1 MNVKGWDEQLWMC
14 PLVEVKPDYNF
25 LMGYHT
31 GVPKEW
37 YCGIEGVTSIFM
49 GAWNDPMIGYKGYAF
64 NEPMYTDGL
73 YEECCDDI
81 GDKRAEYEFSVW
93 LKEHSDYLFSNLE
106 EAIDAYENFHEIRK
120 TERSA

>member
-1 MNVKGWDEQLWMC
+1 MKNWMC
-14 PLVEVKPDYNF
+14 PLSEIKPDYNF

-64 NEPMYTDGL
+64 NEPWYTDGL
-73 YEECCDDI
+73 YREFYEETKIDDVDQF
-81 GDKRAEYEFSVW
+81 GKW
-93 LKEHSDYLFSNLE
+93 LKERSYLLTDTLD
-106 EAIDAYENFHEIRK
+106 EAIKDYESEEE
-120 TERSA
+120 TA